1 MNDLVFDQVSFG
13 YQKPIFENLNV
24 TFQAGKRHSLV
35 GPNAVGKSTLIGLA
49 TGMHQPRIGRVML
62 GDSEIRRLSPKGRAR
77 RLAVVP
83 QFETN
88 VFQMTVREMVA
99 TGRFCWQ
106 EGYFA
111 GHPDAEVEHAMAR
124 AGAMHLASRSV
135 WDLSGGERQRVL
147 IARALAQK
155 ADWMLL
161 DEATTFLDLRAEF
174 ELLRLLEE
182 LHAEGLSILSV
193 THDLQAASR
202 ADQIALLTPGKIQQ
216 GTPDEIL
223 TPARLEEAYGIPFFV
238 ERRAGLML
246 IGPAVP
252 PATRK

>member
-1 MNDLVFDQVSFG
+1 
-13 YQKPIFENLNV
+13 
-24 TFQAGKRHSLV
+24 
-35 GPNAVGKSTLIGLA
+35 
-49 TGMHQPRIGRVML
+49 ML
-62 GDSEIRRLSPKGRAR
+62 GASEVRNFSPRERAR

-88 VFQMTVREMVA
+88 VFSTTVREMVA

-111 GHPDAEVEHAMAR
+111 GHPDAETDHALAR
-124 AGAMHLASRSV
+124 AGASHLASRSI

-174 ELLRLLEE
+174 ELIRLLEE

-202 ADQIALLTPGKIQQ
+202 ADCITILTPGAIQQ
-216 GTPDEIL
+216 GTPEEIL
-223 TPARLEEAYGIPFFV
+223 TPSRLEQAYGIPFFV
-238 ERRAGLML
+238 ERREGLML

-252 PATRK
+252 PASSK